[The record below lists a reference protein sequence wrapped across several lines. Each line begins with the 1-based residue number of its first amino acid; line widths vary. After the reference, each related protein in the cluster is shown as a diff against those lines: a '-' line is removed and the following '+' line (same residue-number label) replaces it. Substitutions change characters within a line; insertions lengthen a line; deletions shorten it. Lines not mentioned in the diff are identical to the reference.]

1 MLQIDSRTPPPR
13 FALFQLG
20 FRPFFAGAA
29 LFGIIAVGL
38 WMASFVFGRD
48 ATPSTLPPVVWH
60 GHEMVFGYAMAV
72 VAGFLLTAVSNWTG
86 QPSLKGPS
94 LALTFTFWL
103 LARLA
108 FYVPGDGLWLAALA
122 DLTFLA
128 ALLYGVAR
136 PVLRVRQWKQ
146 IGILAK
152 LLLMFAASASF
163 YAGALGHLPD
173 GMQWGLYGGLY
184 LIIALVF
191 MMARRVVPFF
201 IERGVDEDFVP
212 RNRRWLDIASLF
224 GVLAWAVFE
233 VFLPTQTTAIG
244 VLALGLFAMHAL
256 RLFDWHTPGIWRKP
270 LLWSLFLAYS
280 ALVAGFA
287 LRVFS
292 VWGSISPFLALHAFA
307 YGGIGMMTL
316 GMMSRVILGHT
327 GRNVFAPPPAIRW
340 FLGLLAAGALSRV
353 LLPLLDG
360 AHYTLWVG
368 VSQVLWMLAFAHFA
382 VIYLPMLIRPRI
394 DGRPG

>member
-1 MLQIDSRTPPPR
+1 MLQIDPRTPPPS

-20 FRPFFAGAA
+20 FRPFFSGAA
-29 LFGIIAVGL
+29 LFGITAVGL
-38 WMASFVFGRD
+38 WMATYVFGRH
-48 ATPSTLPPVVWH
+48 ATPPALPPVVWH

-94 LALTFTFWL
+94 LAVTFALWL
-103 LARLA
+103 GARVA
-108 FYVPGDGLWLAALA
+108 FYVPGNGLWLAAAA
-122 DLTFLA
+122 DLAFLC

-146 IGILAK
+146 VGILAK
-152 LLLMFAASASF
+152 LMLMLAASASF
-163 YAGALGHLPD
+163 YAGALGYLAE
-173 GMQWGLYGGLY
+173 GIQWGLYGGLY
-184 LIIALVF
+184 LILALVF

-224 GVLAWAVFE
+224 GVLVWAVFE
-233 VFLPTQTTAIG
+233 VFLPGQTMVIG
-244 VLALGLFAMHAL
+244 LLSLALFCMHAL
-256 RLFDWHTPGIWRKP
+256 RLVDWHTPGIWRKP
-270 LLWSLFLAYS
+270 LLWSLFLGYG
-280 ALVAGFA
+280 ALVAGFG
-287 LRVFS
+287 LRVLS
-292 VWGSISPFLALHAFA
+292 VWGEVSPFIALHAFA

-316 GMMSRVILGHT
+316 GMMSRVALGHT
-327 GRNVFAPPPAIRW
+327 GRNVFSPPPAIRW

-360 AHYTLWVG
+360 AHYTLWIG
-368 VSQVLWMLAFAHFA
+368 LSQTLWMLAFAHFA
-382 VIYLPMLIRPRI
+382 LIYLPMLARPRV